1 MRLMLCTAAAYA
13 ARLDEWVLYFT
24 LYAYYIYDIN
34 YGG

>member
-1 MRLMLCTAAAYA
+1 MHTTVYA